1 MTWRVLVGL
10 FLSSLPHAVRAAPVQ
25 LRLQGGAHVS
35 VELPQGWRAF
45 TETFG
50 IPLQILSP
58 EGPVKRAVV
67 SLSFTKTAGGTSFD
81 DVALKK
87 RQSEYEKGRRRWL
100 TKRGGR
106 VLRFLPFRSMKLS
119 SGVEARRIGYQY
131 QLGGQDF
138 EEEMLL
144 STCRENL
151 VFVNTL
157 LPLVLRAE
165 RGPEMET
172 LLESLSCR

>member
-1 MTWRVLVGL
+1 MSWRLFVGL
-10 FLSSLPHAVRAAPVQ
+10 FFSCLSLGVDASNTR
-25 LRLQGGAHVS
+25 LRLPGGAHVA
-35 VELPQGWRAF
+35 VELPHGWLGF
-45 TETFG
+45 TNTFG

-67 SLSFTKTAGGTSFD
+67 SLSFARTQGGTSFD

-87 RQSEYEKGRRRWL
+87 RQSEYEEGRRLWL
-100 TKRGGR
+100 AKRGGR
-106 VLRFLPFRSMKLS
+106 VLRFMPFRSMKFS
-119 SGVEARRIGYQY
+119 SGVAVRRIGYQY
-131 QLGGQDF
+131 QLDGQDF

-144 STCRENL
+144 STCQENI

-172 LLESLSCR
+172 LLESLNCR